1 MKKIVLHF
9 DIASLYR
16 NSKLLNRCSFST
28 TPTIRYEGIYRLHKS
43 NLIKQRNLEET
54 NSDYVGY
61 EIIGNGSLHGLKSV
75 LLSTPRQSYLF
86 NCGECTQR
94 SIQNRRTPGIISS
107 ASAISNVFITK
118 PTWNNIGGL
127 FGKVVHYIILFI
139 YCFFVC
145 LFQFIILLFI
155 FRIMYYK

>member
-1 MKKIVLHF
+1 MIIYAPVDLKSYQKMKKIVLHF

-127 FGKVVHYIILFI
+127 FGKVVN
-139 YCFFVC
+139 
-145 LFQFIILLFI
+145 
-155 FRIMYYK
+155 